1 MAGVDEVGWN
11 PVATGGSS
19 AGSILGTIGD
29 FLGGPAGGLI
39 GSIVGGVMGNS
50 SAKSASKAQK
60 LANYAQMQMQRIQMD
75 FQERMSNTAHQREV
89 ADLRAAGLN
98 PILSVNRGA
107 SSPAGASAVQLG
119 NPELAGQ
126 QARSMSVASA
136 LAVTRAASE
145 IELLRA
151 QTQKTKAE
159 AVTEA
164 TRPANIEQQ
173 TKTSLSQAMNYEALT
188 TTAKN
193 QGLLVAAQ
201 EVAQTLTNEIN
212 KSQLAASK
220 KEELLK
226 LIAERK
232 ITQADAER
240 AKTDQEFFKSEIG
253 SIVRT
258 ASLILSALGIKPP
271 R

>member
-1 MAGVDEVGWN
+1 MSDDGEIFTVGD
-11 PVATGGSS
+11 GGDVLGS
-19 AGSILGTIGD
+19 ALGSIGS
-29 FLGGPAGGLI
+29 FFGGPAGGVI
-39 GSIVGGVMGNS
+39 GSIVGGLMGSS
-50 SAKSASKAQK
+50 SAKKAARAQK
-60 LANYAQMQMQRIQMD
+60 VQNYATMVMQQKQMD
-75 FQERMSNTAHQREV
+75 FQERMSSTAHQREV

-98 PILSVNRGA
+98 PILSVNKGA

-119 NPELAGQ
+119 NPEISGQ
-126 QARSMSVASA
+126 QARQMAVASA
-136 LAVTRAASE
+136 LAVSRATSE

-151 QTQKTKAE
+151 QTEKTRAE
-159 AVTEA
+159 AITEA
-164 TRPANIEQQ
+164 KRPENIEQQ

-188 TTAKN
+188 TVAKN

-212 KSQLAASK
+212 KSQLAAYK

-232 ITQADAER
+232 VTQADAER
-240 AKTDQEFFKSEIG
+240 AKTDQQFFNSEIG

-258 ASLILSALGIKPP
+258 ASLILQALGIKPS